1 MPKKQR
7 RERAGLKRGTTH
19 PPKEATDRRRET
31 DRECLCTDVVR
42 KGWRVQ
48 RKPQRREQ
56 LLLFP
61 WRQSPVGSG

>member
-1 MPKKQR
+1 MLAKETEKRKSWDQKGHASPHPQTEC
-7 RERAGLKRGTTH
+7 ERQTENACTHMLSRGL
-19 PPKEATDRRRET
+19 A
-31 DRECLCTDVVR
+31 VR
-42 KGWRVQ
+42 